1 MCVSVSGNGRFV
13 AAVSRDPYR
22 QLSCLL
28 VFHGGTLEPYMRIE
42 TEVEAF
48 TRWGVGVE
56 CGVKAG
62 CTHVVASRR
71 RSRSGVFRLDVR
83 RIHL

>member
-1 MCVSVSGNGRFV
+1 MCVSVSGDGRFV

-48 TRWGVGVE
+48 TRWGAGVE
-56 CGVKAG
+56 CGVEAVCCIKAVG
-62 CTHVVASRR
+62 SVGTGWR
-71 RSRSGVFRLDVR
+71 
-83 RIHL
+83 